1 MKKLKFLVIFML
13 IIMLALSSFSFAG
26 MADWD
31 DKTADEESK
40 NLLQEQEKE
49 HSGME
54 DKSSNNYLESLKVE
68 GHEFTFNKQTVNYD
82 IGEVE
87 EKTINIE
94 AILEDEKATVNGAG
108 KVELKEGE
116 NDIRVDVISESGTT
130 RTYHIKATYKPNN
143 KTEDVNGNV
152 VTNNEENT
160 EVKINEEEQTKVEE
174 DNNTLI
180 SVGIV
185 AVIIII
191 VFLAIKQKKR

>member
-1 MKKLKFLVIFML
+1 MKKIKFLVIFMT
-13 IIMLALSSFSFAG
+13 IMTMALSGFAFAG

-49 HSGME
+49 HSE
-54 DKSSNNYLESLKVE
+54 IENKSSNNYLESLKVE
-68 GHEFTFNKQTVNYD
+68 GHEFTFNKQTINYD

-130 RTYHIKATYKPNN
+130 RTYHIKAVYKSNN
-143 KTEDVNGNV
+143 KTEDVNSNV
-152 VTNNEENT
+152 ITNNEVNAET
-160 EVKINEEEQTKVEE
+160 KINDEEKIKE
-174 DNNTLI
+174 DNNILI
-180 SVGIV
+180 LVGIV

>member
-1 MKKLKFLVIFML
+1 MKKIKFLVIFMA
-13 IIMLALSSFSFAG
+13 IMTMTLSGFAFAG

-49 HSGME
+49 HSEME
-54 DKSSNNYLESLKVE
+54 NKSSNNYLESLKVE
-68 GHEFTFNKQTVNYD
+68 GHEFTFNKQTINYD

-130 RTYHIKATYKPNN
+130 RTYHIKAVYKSNN
-143 KTEDVNGNV
+143 KTEDVNSNV
-152 VTNNEENT
+152 ITNNEVNAET
-160 EVKINEEEQTKVEE
+160 KINDEEQIKE
-174 DNNTLI
+174 DNNILI
-180 SVGIV
+180 LVGIV

>member
-1 MKKLKFLVIFML
+1 MKKIKFLVIFMT
-13 IIMLALSSFSFAG
+13 IMTMALSGFAFAG

-49 HSGME
+49 HSEMKN
-54 DKSSNNYLESLKVE
+54 KSSNNYLESLKVE
-68 GHEFTFNKQTVNYD
+68 GHEFTFNKQTINYD

-130 RTYHIKATYKPNN
+130 RTYHIKAVYKSNN
-143 KTEDVNGNV
+143 KTEDVNSNV
-152 VTNNEENT
+152 ITNNEVNAET
-160 EVKINEEEQTKVEE
+160 KINDEEQIKE
-174 DNNTLI
+174 DNNILI
-180 SVGIV
+180 LVGIV

>member
-1 MKKLKFLVIFML
+1 MKKIKFLVIFMA
-13 IIMLALSSFSFAG
+13 IMTMALSGFAFAG

-49 HSGME
+49 HSE
-54 DKSSNNYLESLKVE
+54 IENKSSNNYLESLKVE
-68 GHEFTFNKQTVNYD
+68 GHEFTFNKQTINYD

-130 RTYHIKATYKPNN
+130 RTYHIKAVYKSNN
-143 KTEDVNGNV
+143 KTEDVNSNV
-152 VTNNEENT
+152 ITNNEVNSET
-160 EVKINEEEQTKVEE
+160 KINDEEQIKE
-174 DNNTLI
+174 DNNILI
-180 SVGIV
+180 LVGIV

>member
-1 MKKLKFLVIFML
+1 MKKIKFLVIFMT
-13 IIMLALSSFSFAG
+13 IMTMALSGFAFAG

-49 HSGME
+49 HSE
-54 DKSSNNYLESLKVE
+54 IENKSSNNYLESLKVE
-68 GHEFTFNKQTVNYD
+68 GHEFTFNKQTINYD

-130 RTYHIKATYKPNN
+130 RTYHIKAVYKSNN
-143 KTEDVNGNV
+143 KTEDVNSNV
-152 VTNNEENT
+152 ITNNEVNAET
-160 EVKINEEEQTKVEE
+160 KINDEEQIKE
-174 DNNTLI
+174 DNNILI
-180 SVGIV
+180 LVGIV

>member
-1 MKKLKFLVIFML
+1 MKKIKFLVIFMT
-13 IIMLALSSFSFAG
+13 IMTMTLSGFAFAG

-49 HSGME
+49 HSE
-54 DKSSNNYLESLKVE
+54 IENKSSNNYLESLKVE
-68 GHEFTFNKQTVNYD
+68 GHEFTFNKQTINYD

-130 RTYHIKATYKPNN
+130 RTYHIKAVYKSNN
-143 KTEDVNGNV
+143 KTEDVNSNV
-152 VTNNEENT
+152 ITNNEVNAET
-160 EVKINEEEQTKVEE
+160 KINDEEQIKE
-174 DNNTLI
+174 DNNILI
-180 SVGIV
+180 LVGIV

>member
-1 MKKLKFLVIFML
+1 MKKIKFLVIFMA
-13 IIMLALSSFSFAG
+13 IMTMALSGFAFAG

-31 DKTADEESK
+31 DKTADEDSK

-49 HSGME
+49 HSEME
-54 DKSSNNYLESLKVE
+54 NKSSNNYLESLKVE
-68 GHEFTFNKQTVNYD
+68 GHEFTFNKQTINYD

-130 RTYHIKATYKPNN
+130 RTYHIKAVYKSNN
-143 KTEDVNGNV
+143 KTEDVNSNV
-152 VTNNEENT
+152 ITNNEVNAET
-160 EVKINEEEQTKVEE
+160 KINDEEQIKE
-174 DNNTLI
+174 DNNILI
-180 SVGIV
+180 LVGIV

>member
-1 MKKLKFLVIFML
+1 MKKIKFLVIFMA
-13 IIMLALSSFSFAG
+13 IMTMALSGFAFAG

-49 HSGME
+49 HSEME
-54 DKSSNNYLESLKVE
+54 NKSSNNYLESLKVE
-68 GHEFTFNKQTVNYD
+68 EHEFTFNKQTINYD

-130 RTYHIKATYKPNN
+130 RTYHIKAVYKSNN
-143 KTEDVNGNV
+143 KTEDVNSNV
-152 VTNNEENT
+152 ITNNEVNAET
-160 EVKINEEEQTKVEE
+160 KINDEEQIKE
-174 DNNTLI
+174 DNNILI
-180 SVGIV
+180 LVGIV

>member
-1 MKKLKFLVIFML
+1 MKKIKFLVLFMA
-13 IIMLALSSFSFAG
+13 IMTMALSGFAFAG

-49 HSGME
+49 HSEME
-54 DKSSNNYLESLKVE
+54 NKSSNNYLESLKVE
-68 GHEFTFNKQTVNYD
+68 GHEFTFNKQTINYD

-130 RTYHIKATYKPNN
+130 RTYHIKAVYKSNN
-143 KTEDVNGNV
+143 KTEDVNSNV
-152 VTNNEENT
+152 ITNNEVNAET
-160 EVKINEEEQTKVEE
+160 KINDEEQIKE
-174 DNNTLI
+174 DNNILI
-180 SVGIV
+180 LVGIV

>member
-1 MKKLKFLVIFML
+1 MKKIKFLVIFMA
-13 IIMLALSSFSFAG
+13 IMTMALSGFAFAG

-49 HSGME
+49 HSEME
-54 DKSSNNYLESLKVE
+54 NKSSNNYLESLKVE
-68 GHEFTFNKQTVNYD
+68 GHEFTFNKQTINYD

-130 RTYHIKATYKPNN
+130 RTYHIKAVYKSNN
-143 KTEDVNGNV
+143 KTEDVNSNV
-152 VTNNEENT
+152 ITNNEVNAET
-160 EVKINEEEQTKVEE
+160 KINDEEQIKE
-174 DNNTLI
+174 DNNILI
-180 SVGIV
+180 LVGIV

>member
-1 MKKLKFLVIFML
+1 MKKIKFLVIFMA
-13 IIMLALSSFSFAG
+13 IMTMALSGFAFAG

-49 HSGME
+49 HSEME
-54 DKSSNNYLESLKVE
+54 NKSSNNYLESLKVE
-68 GHEFTFNKQTVNYD
+68 GHEFTFNKQTINYD

-130 RTYHIKATYKPNN
+130 RTYHIKAVYKLNK
-143 KTEDVNGNV
+143 KTEDVNSNV
-152 VTNNEENT
+152 ITNNEVNAET
-160 EVKINEEEQTKVEE
+160 KINDEEQIKE
-174 DNNTLI
+174 DNNILI
-180 SVGIV
+180 LVGTV

>member
-1 MKKLKFLVIFML
+1 MKKIKFLVIFMA
-13 IIMLALSSFSFAG
+13 IMTMALSGFAFAG

-49 HSGME
+49 HSEME
-54 DKSSNNYLESLKVE
+54 NKSSNNYLESLKVE
-68 GHEFTFNKQTVNYD
+68 GHEFTFNKQTINYD

-87 EKTINIE
+87 EKTINIK

-130 RTYHIKATYKPNN
+130 RTYHIKAVYKSNN
-143 KTEDVNGNV
+143 KTEDVNSNV
-152 VTNNEENT
+152 ITNNEVNAET
-160 EVKINEEEQTKVEE
+160 KINDEEQIKE
-174 DNNTLI
+174 DNNILI
-180 SVGIV
+180 LVGTV

>member
-1 MKKLKFLVIFML
+1 MT
-13 IIMLALSSFSFAG
+13 IMTMALSGFAFAG

-49 HSGME
+49 HSE
-54 DKSSNNYLESLKVE
+54 IENKSSNNYLESLKVE
-68 GHEFTFNKQTVNYD
+68 GHEFTFNKQTINYD

-130 RTYHIKATYKPNN
+130 RTYHIKAVYKSNN
-143 KTEDVNGNV
+143 KTEDVNSNV
-152 VTNNEENT
+152 ITNNEVNAET
-160 EVKINEEEQTKVEE
+160 KINDEEQIKE
-174 DNNTLI
+174 DNNILI
-180 SVGIV
+180 LVGIV

>member
-1 MKKLKFLVIFML
+1 MKKIKFLVIFMA
-13 IIMLALSSFSFAG
+13 IMTMALSGFAFAG

-49 HSGME
+49 HSE
-54 DKSSNNYLESLKVE
+54 IENKSSNNYLESLKVE
-68 GHEFTFNKQTVNYD
+68 GHEFTFNKQTINYD

-130 RTYHIKATYKPNN
+130 RTYHIKAVYKSNN
-143 KTEDVNGNV
+143 KIEDVNSNV
-152 VTNNEENT
+152 ITNNEVNAET
-160 EVKINEEEQTKVEE
+160 KINDEEQIKK
-174 DNNTLI
+174 DNNILI
-180 SVGIV
+180 LVGIV

>member
-1 MKKLKFLVIFML
+1 MKKIKFLVIFMA
-13 IIMLALSSFSFAG
+13 IMTMALSGFAFAG

-49 HSGME
+49 HSE
-54 DKSSNNYLESLKVE
+54 IENKSSNNYLESLKVE
-68 GHEFTFNKQTVNYD
+68 GHEFTFNKQTINYD

-130 RTYHIKATYKPNN
+130 RTYHIKAVYKSNN
-143 KTEDVNGNV
+143 KTEDVNSNV
-152 VTNNEENT
+152 ITNNEVNAET
-160 EVKINEEEQTKVEE
+160 KINDEEQIKE
-174 DNNTLI
+174 DNNILI
-180 SVGIV
+180 LVGIV

>member
-1 MKKLKFLVIFML
+1 MKKIKFLVIFMA
-13 IIMLALSSFSFAG
+13 IMTMALSGFAFAG

-49 HSGME
+49 HSEMKN
-54 DKSSNNYLESLKVE
+54 KSSNNYLESLKVE
-68 GHEFTFNKQTVNYD
+68 GHEFTFNKQTINYD

-130 RTYHIKATYKPNN
+130 RTYHIKAVYKSNN
-143 KTEDVNGNV
+143 KTEDVNSNV
-152 VTNNEENT
+152 ITNNEVNAET
-160 EVKINEEEQTKVEE
+160 KINDEEQIKE
-174 DNNTLI
+174 DNNILI
-180 SVGIV
+180 LVGIV

>member
-1 MKKLKFLVIFML
+1 MKKFKFLVIFMA
-13 IIMLALSSFSFAG
+13 IMTMALSGFAFAG

-49 HSGME
+49 HSEMKN
-54 DKSSNNYLESLKVE
+54 KSSNNYLESLKVE
-68 GHEFTFNKQTVNYD
+68 GHEFTFNKQTINYD

-130 RTYHIKATYKPNN
+130 RTYHIKAVYKSNN
-143 KTEDVNGNV
+143 KTEDVNSNV
-152 VTNNEENT
+152 ITNNEVNAET
-160 EVKINEEEQTKVEE
+160 KINDEEQIKE
-174 DNNTLI
+174 DNNILI
-180 SVGIV
+180 LVGIV

>member
-1 MKKLKFLVIFML
+1 MKKIKFLVIFMA
-13 IIMLALSSFSFAG
+13 IMTMTLSGFAFAG

-31 DKTADEESK
+31 DKSADEESK

-49 HSGME
+49 HSEME
-54 DKSSNNYLESLKVE
+54 NKSSNNYLESLKVE
-68 GHEFTFNKQTVNYD
+68 GHEFTFNKQTINYD

-94 AILEDEKATVNGAG
+94 AILEDEKATVNGVG

-130 RTYHIKATYKPNN
+130 RTYHVKAVYKSNN
-143 KTEDVNGNV
+143 KTEDVNSNV
-152 VTNNEENT
+152 ITNNEVNAET
-160 EVKINEEEQTKVEE
+160 KINDEEQIKE
-174 DNNTLI
+174 DNNILI
-180 SVGIV
+180 LVGIV

>member
-1 MKKLKFLVIFML
+1 MKKIKFLVIFMA
-13 IIMLALSSFSFAG
+13 IMTMALSGFAFAG

-49 HSGME
+49 HSEME
-54 DKSSNNYLESLKVE
+54 NKSSNNYLESLKVE
-68 GHEFTFNKQTVNYD
+68 GHEFTFNKQTINYD
-82 IGEVE
+82 IGEVK

-130 RTYHIKATYKPNN
+130 RTYHIKAVYRSNN
-143 KTEDVNGNV
+143 KTEDVNSNV
-152 VTNNEENT
+152 ITNNEVNAET
-160 EVKINEEEQTKVEE
+160 KINDEEQIKE
-174 DNNTLI
+174 DNNILI
-180 SVGIV
+180 LLGIV

>member
-1 MKKLKFLVIFML
+1 MKKTKFLVIFMA
-13 IIMLALSSFSFAG
+13 IMTMALSGFAFAG

-49 HSGME
+49 HSEME
-54 DKSSNNYLESLKVE
+54 NKSSNNYLESLKVE
-68 GHEFTFNKQTVNYD
+68 GHEFTFNKQTINYD

-116 NDIRVDVISESGTT
+116 NDIRVDVVSESGTT
-130 RTYHIKATYKPNN
+130 RTYHIKAVYKSNN
-143 KTEDVNGNV
+143 KTEDVNSNV
-152 VTNNEENT
+152 ITNNEVNAET
-160 EVKINEEEQTKVEE
+160 KINDKEQIKE
-174 DNNTLI
+174 DNNILI
-180 SVGIV
+180 LVGIV

>member
-1 MKKLKFLVIFML
+1 MKKIKFLVIFMA
-13 IIMLALSSFSFAG
+13 IMTMALSGFAFAG

-49 HSGME
+49 HSE
-54 DKSSNNYLESLKVE
+54 IENKSSNNYLESLKVE
-68 GHEFTFNKQTVNYD
+68 GHEFTFNKQTINYD

-87 EKTINIE
+87 ENTINIE

-116 NDIRVDVISESGTT
+116 NDIRIDVISESGTT
-130 RTYHIKATYKPNN
+130 RTYHIKAVYKSNN
-143 KTEDVNGNV
+143 KTEDVNSNV
-152 VTNNEENT
+152 ITNNEVNAET
-160 EVKINEEEQTKVEE
+160 KINDEEQIKE
-174 DNNTLI
+174 DNNILI
-180 SVGIV
+180 LVGIV

>member
-1 MKKLKFLVIFML
+1 MKKIKFLVIFMA
-13 IIMLALSSFSFAG
+13 IMTMALSGFAFAG

-49 HSGME
+49 HSEME
-54 DKSSNNYLESLKVE
+54 NKSSNNYLESLKVE
-68 GHEFTFNKQTVNYD
+68 GHEFTFNKQTINYD

-116 NDIRVDVISESGTT
+116 NYIRVDVISESGTT
-130 RTYHIKATYKPNN
+130 RTYHIKAVYKSNN
-143 KTEDVNGNV
+143 KTEDVNSNV
-152 VTNNEENT
+152 ITNNEVNAET
-160 EVKINEEEQTKVEE
+160 KINDEEQIKE
-174 DNNTLI
+174 DNNILI
-180 SVGIV
+180 LVGIV

>member
-1 MKKLKFLVIFML
+1 MKKIKFLVIFMA
-13 IIMLALSSFSFAG
+13 IMTMTLSGFAFAG

-49 HSGME
+49 HSEMKN
-54 DKSSNNYLESLKVE
+54 KSSNNYLESLKVE
-68 GHEFTFNKQTVNYD
+68 GHEFTFNKQTINYD

-130 RTYHIKATYKPNN
+130 RTYHIKAVYKSNN
-143 KTEDVNGNV
+143 KTEDVNSNV
-152 VTNNEENT
+152 ITNNEVNAET
-160 EVKINEEEQTKVEE
+160 KINDEEQIKE
-174 DNNTLI
+174 DNNILI
-180 SVGIV
+180 LVGTV

>member
-1 MKKLKFLVIFML
+1 MKKIKFLVIFMA
-13 IIMLALSSFSFAG
+13 IMTMALSGFAFAG

-49 HSGME
+49 HSEME
-54 DKSSNNYLESLKVE
+54 NKSSNNYLESLKVK
-68 GHEFTFNKQTVNYD
+68 GHEFTFNKQTINYD

-130 RTYHIKATYKPNN
+130 RTYHIKAVYKSNN
-143 KTEDVNGNV
+143 KTEDVNSNV
-152 VTNNEENT
+152 ITNNEVNAET
-160 EVKINEEEQTKVEE
+160 KINDEEQIKE
-174 DNNTLI
+174 DNNILI
-180 SVGIV
+180 LVGIA

>member
-1 MKKLKFLVIFML
+1 MKKIKFLVIFMA
-13 IIMLALSSFSFAG
+13 IMTMALSGFAFAG

-49 HSGME
+49 HSEME
-54 DKSSNNYLESLKVE
+54 NKSSNNYLESLKVE
-68 GHEFTFNKQTVNYD
+68 GHEFTFNKQTINYD

-130 RTYHIKATYKPNN
+130 RTYHIKAVYKSNN
-143 KTEDVNGNV
+143 KTEDVNSNV
-152 VTNNEENT
+152 ITNNEVNAET
-160 EVKINEEEQTKVEE
+160 KINDEEKIKE
-174 DNNTLI
+174 DNNILI
-180 SVGIV
+180 LVGIV

>member
-1 MKKLKFLVIFML
+1 MKKIKFLVIFMA
-13 IIMLALSSFSFAG
+13 IMTMALSGFTFAG

-49 HSGME
+49 HSEME
-54 DKSSNNYLESLKVE
+54 NKSSNNYLESLKVE
-68 GHEFTFNKQTVNYD
+68 GHEFTFNKQTINYD

-130 RTYHIKATYKPNN
+130 RTYHIKAVYKSNN
-143 KTEDVNGNV
+143 KTEDVNSNV
-152 VTNNEENT
+152 ITNNEVNAET
-160 EVKINEEEQTKVEE
+160 KINDEEQIKE
-174 DNNTLI
+174 DNNILI
-180 SVGIV
+180 LVGIV

>member
-1 MKKLKFLVIFML
+1 MKKIKFLVIFMA
-13 IIMLALSSFSFAG
+13 IMTMALSGFAFAG

-49 HSGME
+49 HSEME
-54 DKSSNNYLESLKVE
+54 NKSSNNYLESLKVE
-68 GHEFTFNKQTVNYD
+68 GHEFTFNKQTINYD
-82 IGEVE
+82 IGEVK

-130 RTYHIKATYKPNN
+130 RTYHIKAVYKSNN
-143 KTEDVNGNV
+143 KTEDVNSNV
-152 VTNNEENT
+152 ITNNEVNAET
-160 EVKINEEEQTKVEE
+160 KINDEEQIKE
-174 DNNTLI
+174 DNNILI
-180 SVGIV
+180 LVGIV